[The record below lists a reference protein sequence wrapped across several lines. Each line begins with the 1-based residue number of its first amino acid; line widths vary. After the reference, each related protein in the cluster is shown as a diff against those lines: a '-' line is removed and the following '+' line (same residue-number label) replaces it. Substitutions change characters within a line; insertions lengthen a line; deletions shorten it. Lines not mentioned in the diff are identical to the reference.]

1 MESKFKKNSD
11 VHDGYVVYNGEIIEK
26 FKILGF
32 QKIQDDSNRRRL
44 DLIFVNSTKKGK
56 RIKFTHDNYP
66 NSVMYVD
73 DAKLNSLMWMLYFIK
88 KSIREFFYINEF
100 IYKIKKDKSWMIIS
114 TYHIR

>member
-1 MESKFKKNSD
+1 MRHLLIRIDDSKGKVNANNKLFLKKRIQNAWKVNLRKNSD

-73 DAKLNSLMWMLYFIK
+73 DAKLNSLM
-88 KSIREFFYINEF
+88 
-100 IYKIKKDKSWMIIS
+100 
-114 TYHIR
+114 